1 MEYRKLC
8 NTADELE
15 GSRLLGILSEAGIP
29 AYRMDSGSGNKI
41 EKSAFESGQVG
52 LSPFC
57 RDYTELFPV
66 V

>member
-1 MEYRKLC
+1 M
-8 NTADELE
+8 
-15 GSRLLGILSEAGIP
+15 LGILSEAGIP